1 MATTGQKYRAQILLE
16 PEQHKKLTEIAASEG
31 RSVSDVVREAVA
43 EYVVAKTQEDQWER
57 RRRGLEI
64 IRQHREEM
72 LRKRG
77 GKPIEINVVELI
89 HQMREERENELLSAI
104 EDLARHRGN

>member
-16 PEQHKKLTEIAASEG
+16 PEQHKKLAEIAANEG

-43 EYVVAKTQEDQWER
+43 KYVLTKSHEDQWER

-64 IRQHREEM
+64 IRQHREQM
-72 LRKRG
+72 L
-77 GKPIEINVVELI
+77 EI
-89 HQMREERENELLSAI
+89 REERDNELLAAR
-104 EDLARHRGN
+104 EDLARRSR